1 MPIRLVVAITVG
13 TAAMS
18 MLVPMLDA
26 VEETERHEVTVE
38 PDSKHVV
45 LDTESPERVTV
56 DVVTADGQPVQES
69 TVVFSAGSAPLTDG
83 PYTVETGPDSNRVTV
98 RVGES
103 PVADLTV
110 DFRTTQRRGTIE
122 IGVVPPADEA
132 FSERADHPEI
142 TVSKQG

>member
-13 TAAMS
+13 TAALS

-38 PDSKHVV
+38 LDSQHVV

-56 DVVTADGQPVQES
+56 DVVTADGEPVRDS

-83 PYTVETGPDSNRVTV
+83 PQTVDTGPDSNQVTV

-103 PVADLTV
+103 PEADLTV

-132 FSERADHPEI
+132 FSAQATHPEI
-142 TVSKQG
+142 TVSKQS